1 MLAVIRRQR
10 GKTVYFIDG
19 YEVTKDEFDR
29 QTTPPVTLAE
39 GISGKADKKRRKRGY
54 PIKSVAL
61 AVHSS
66 QVGEAQADSAKKGV
80 PTEFTSGGRPIL
92 RDASHRRKYL
102 KAYGFHD
109 RNSYNGH

>member
-1 MLAVIRRQR
+1 MIAVIRRQR
-10 GKTVYFIDG
+10 GKTTYWVDG
-19 YEVTKDEFDR
+19 TEVGKAEFDR

-39 GISGKADKKRRKRGY
+39 GISGKADKKRRRRGY

-66 QVGEAQADSAKKGV
+66 QVGEAQADAVKKGV
-80 PTEFTSGGRPIL
+80 PTEFTPGGRPIL

-102 KAYGFHD
+102 KAYGFVD
-109 RNSYNGH
+109 RNSYTGY